1 MSQAKISRE
10 DVLHMAGL
18 CRLAIDEADVDRF
31 AGQLS
36 NIVAYMDVLNEVDT
50 TGVEPLYST
59 AEHPVLYRRDEASHA
74 RTREEILSNAPERD
88 ENYFIVPRIV

>member
-18 CRLAIDEADVDRF
+18 CRLTIDEADVDRF
-31 AGQLS
+31 AEQLS

-50 TGVEPLYST
+50 TGVEPLYAT
-59 AEHPVLYRRDEASHA
+59 IEHPTLYRADEARHV
-74 RTREEILSNAPERD
+74 RTREEILANAPERD
-88 ENYFIVPRIV
+88 ENYFVVPRIV

>member
-18 CRLAIDEADVDRF
+18 CRLTMDEGDVDRF
-31 AGQLS
+31 AEQLS

-59 AEHPVLYRRDEASHA
+59 ADHPILYRKDEASHK